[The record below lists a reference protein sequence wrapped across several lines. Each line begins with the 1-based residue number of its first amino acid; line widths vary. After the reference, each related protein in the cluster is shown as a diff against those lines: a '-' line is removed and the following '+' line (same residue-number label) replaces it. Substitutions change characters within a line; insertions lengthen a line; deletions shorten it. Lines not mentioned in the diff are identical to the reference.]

1 MPAVVA
7 INQNNSLECWHKMA
21 RPAVVAGNYKY
32 SGTDAHRTLLSV
44 GPLWRHHMH
53 DVKRDSNRVASVGAE
68 LAQSLE
74 LLVGLRNDENSKHE
88 LDARLEQ
95 LGESAA
101 SKIDEIDPQ
110 KLAIWLGNLWP
121 TFAKLHE
128 PNNRDATTLQ
138 TGKVVGIQVSTNS
151 VPKTSIAR
159 GQVNFDGLA
168 GDRQMARTHHGRPWQ
183 ALCIWSDEVIAQH
196 ANAGHPIARGSAGEN
211 ITVSQL
217 DWAKVRPGATLEFGS
232 VKTQITGYAIPC
244 KKNARWFSDGDYHR
258 LSHELGAVSRV
269 YCLVT
274 QPGEIAVGDIAICK

>member
-1 MPAVVA
+1 
-7 INQNNSLECWHKMA
+7 MA
-21 RPAVVAGNYKY
+21 RPAIVVGNHNY

-44 GPLWRHHMH
+44 GSLWRHHMH
-53 DVKRDSNRVASVGAE
+53 DVKRDPNRVATVGAE

-74 LLVGLRNDENSKHE
+74 MLMGLRSDENPDDE
-88 LDARLEQ
+88 LGARLEQ

-101 SKIDEIDPQ
+101 SKIDEIDSQ
-110 KLAIWLGNLWP
+110 KLVTWLGNLWP

-128 PNNRDATTLQ
+128 PANRDEITTQ
-138 TGKVVGIQVSTNS
+138 TKNVGTIVGIQVSANS
-151 VPKTSIAR
+151 VPKTSINH
-159 GQVNFDGLA
+159 GVVNYNGLD

-196 ANAGHPIARGSAGEN
+196 ASAGHPIARGSAGEN

-217 DWAKVRPGATLEFGS
+217 DWSKVRPGAMLEFGS

-244 KKNARWFSDGDYHR
+244 KKNARWFSDGDYQR

>member
-1 MPAVVA
+1 
-7 INQNNSLECWHKMA
+7 MA
-21 RPAVVAGNYKY
+21 RPAIVVGNHNY

-44 GPLWRHHMH
+44 GSLWRHHMH
-53 DVKRDSNRVASVGAE
+53 DVKRDPNRVATVGAE

-74 LLVGLRNDENSKHE
+74 MLMGLRDKNFEHE
-88 LDARLEQ
+88 LGARLEQ

-110 KLAIWLGNLWP
+110 KLATWLGNLWP

-128 PNNRDATTLQ
+128 PANRDEITTQ
-138 TGKVVGIQVSTNS
+138 TKNVGTIVGIQVSVNS
-151 VPKTSIAR
+151 VPKTSINH
-159 GQVNFDGLA
+159 GVVNYNGLD

-196 ANAGHPIARGSAGEN
+196 ASAGHPIARGSAGEN

-217 DWAKVRPGATLEFGS
+217 DWSIVRRGAMLEFGS

-244 KKNARWFSDGDYHR
+244 KKNARWFSDGDYQR

-274 QPGEIAVGDIAICK
+274 QPGQIAVGDIAICK

>member
-1 MPAVVA
+1 
-7 INQNNSLECWHKMA
+7 MA
-21 RPAVVAGNYKY
+21 RPPVIVGDYKY

-44 GPLWRHHMH
+44 GSLWRHHLH
-53 DVKRDSNRVASVGAE
+53 DVVRDPSRVATVGAD

-74 LLVGLRNDENSKHE
+74 SLTGLRSDKNPDHE
-88 LDARLEQ
+88 LGARLEQ

-110 KLAIWLGNLWP
+110 KLATWLENLWP

-128 PNNRDATTLQ
+128 PANLDEITTQ
-138 TGKVVGIQVSTNS
+138 TKNVGTIVGIQVSTNS

-159 GQVNFDGLA
+159 GQVNFDGLD

-183 ALCIWSDEVIAQH
+183 ALCIWSDEVINQH
-196 ANAGHPIARGSAGEN
+196 AHAGHPITRGSAGEN
-211 ITVSQL
+211 ITVSKL
-217 DWAKVRPGATLEFGS
+217 DWSKVRPGATLEFGS
-232 VKTQITGYAIPC
+232 VRTQITAYAIPC
-244 KKNARWFSDGDYHR
+244 KKNARWFSDGDYQR

-274 QPGEIAVGDIAICK
+274 QPGSVSVGDTAICR

>member
-1 MPAVVA
+1 
-7 INQNNSLECWHKMA
+7 MA
-21 RPAVVAGNYKY
+21 RPAIIVGNYKY

-44 GPLWRHHMH
+44 GSLWRHHMH
-53 DVKRDSNRVASVGAE
+53 DVKRDPSRVASVGAE

-74 LLVGLRNDENSKHE
+74 LLVGLRSDKNSDHE
-88 LDARLEQ
+88 LGARLEQ

-121 TFAKLHE
+121 IFAKLHE
-128 PNNRDATTLQ
+128 PTNRNPPTPQ
-138 TGKVVGIQVSTNS
+138 TENVGKVVGIQVSTNS

-159 GQVNFDGLA
+159 GQVNFDGLD

-183 ALCIWSDEVIAQH
+183 ALCIWSDEVINQH
-196 ANAGHPIARGSAGEN
+196 ASAGHPIARGSAGEN
-211 ITVSQL
+211 ITISQI
-217 DWAKVRPGATLEFGS
+217 DWSKVRPGAELEFGS
-232 VKTQITGYAIPC
+232 VRAQITGYAIPC
-244 KKNARWFSDGDYHR
+244 KKNSRWFNDGDYQR

-274 QPGEIAVGDIAICK
+274 QPGEIAVGDTVMCQ